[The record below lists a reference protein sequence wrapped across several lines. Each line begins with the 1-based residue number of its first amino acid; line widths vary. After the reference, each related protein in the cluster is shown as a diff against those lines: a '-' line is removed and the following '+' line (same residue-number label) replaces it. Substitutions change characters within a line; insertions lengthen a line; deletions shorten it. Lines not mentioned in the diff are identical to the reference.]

1 MQPVALCRS
10 LLNQITVTIR
20 KGIGVHHNAANL
32 VPWMTKFFQ
41 RFGIAFQSR
50 GAVFHQHHHAGYAGQ
65 RGKTALAE
73 QRLVFGFGINNLIIF
88 PAIPPHAISFSSR
101 VTVINTSTV
110 VSTLKSFSC
119 RNWAISAIFLFSERF
134 TRVKIS
140 LPNII
145 NSILKVHVVIDLQR
159 MLFNVAN

>member
-32 VPWMTKFFQ
+32 VPGMTKFFQ

-73 QRLVFGFGINNLIIF
+73 QRLVFGFGINKQMRAVPLIGEVYQ
-88 PAIPPHAISFSSR
+88 FSG
-101 VTVINTSTV
+101 
-110 VSTLKSFSC
+110 
-119 RNWAISAIFLFSERF
+119 
-134 TRVKIS
+134 
-140 LPNII
+140 
-145 NSILKVHVVIDLQR
+145 
-159 MLFNVAN
+159 

>member
-73 QRLVFGFGINNLIIF
+73 QRLVFGFGINKQMRAVPL
-88 PAIPPHAISFSSR
+88 ISFSSR